1 MIEENNSPLKQ
12 KGGFAKSSGS
22 RGKGGRNVGGYNVNT
37 SFAVKP
43 AWKKPRSGGFI
54 GAVAS
59 PKPTKPYTI
68 DDKGKVE
75 VEPLTPSPLLPDGN
89 FNYNPKDEKGKVKV
103 KPPTSSKT
111 LLPNGNFNYNP
122 QSENSDITAPD
133 VNYEKPKS
141 DIRVMTPEELKNKK
155 VEANYGKEE
164 GKLPTYREAWDNN
177 NEGVK
182 DRKGKDGKAKY
193 KNFEEFEADAM
204 NYKKETPAKAKQEV
218 SAAPFKLKG
227 SPMYRNFGVGGKPK
241 K

>member
-12 KGGFAKSSGS
+12 RQSSRGGKSAGKAASSGNTGG

-54 GAVAS
+54 GVVAS

-68 DDKGKVE
+68 NNKGEVE
-75 VEPLTPSPLLPDGN
+75 VEPLTSSPLLPAAFGRKKGAFDTT
-89 FNYNPKDEKGKVKV
+89 DEK
-103 KPPTSSKT
+103 PTGTDINQFTKKT
-111 LLPNGNFNYNP
+111 DAQDLGAK
-122 QSENSDITAPD
+122 DRKIVAKAPD
-133 VNYEKPKS
+133 
-141 DIRVMTPEELKNKK
+141 KK
-155 VEANYGKEE
+155 EVEAKYGKEE
-164 GKLPTYREAWDNN
+164 GKLPTYREAWDSN

-204 NYKKETPAKAKQEV
+204 TYNKPTPAKAKQEV
-218 SAAPFKLKG
+218 SAVPFKLKG

>member
-68 DDKGKVE
+68 DDKGKVK
-75 VEPLTPSPLLPDGN
+75 VEPLTSTTTAFGRKKGAFDTTGEKPTGTDINQFTKKTDAQDLGA
-89 FNYNPKDEKGKVKV
+89 KDRKIVAK
-103 KPPTSSKT
+103 
-111 LLPNGNFNYNP
+111 
-122 QSENSDITAPD
+122 APD
-133 VNYEKPKS
+133 
-141 DIRVMTPEELKNKK
+141 KK
-155 VEANYGKEE
+155 EVGAKYGKEE

-177 NEGVK
+177 NEGVQ
-182 DRKGKDGKAKY
+182 DRKGKDGEAKY
-193 KNFEEFEADAM
+193 KSFEEFEADAM
-204 NYKKETPAKAKQEV
+204 KHNEETPAKAKQDV
-218 SAAPFKLKG
+218 SAVPFKLKKT
-227 SPMYRNFGVGGKPK
+227 MK
-241 K
+241 

>member
-75 VEPLTPSPLLPDGN
+75 EP
-89 FNYNPKDEKGKVKV
+89 
-103 KPPTSSKT
+103 SSKT
-111 LLPNGNFNYNP
+111 
-122 QSENSDITAPD
+122 E
-133 VNYEKPKS
+133 
-141 DIRVMTPEELKNKK
+141 
-155 VEANYGKEE
+155 YGKEE
-164 GKLPTYREAWDNN
+164 GKLPTYREAWDSN

-193 KNFEEFEADAM
+193 KSFEEFEADAM

-218 SAAPFKLKG
+218 SAVPFKLKG

-241 K
+241 NNN

>member
-75 VEPLTPSPLLPDGN
+75 VEPIGN
-89 FNYNPKDEKGKVKV
+89 FERADLPYVDLNKPVETSTKTKYGEK
-103 KPPTSSKT
+103 
-111 LLPNGNFNYNP
+111 
-122 QSENSDITAPD
+122 
-133 VNYEKPKS
+133 
-141 DIRVMTPEELKNKK
+141 
-155 VEANYGKEE
+155 E
-164 GKLPTYREAWDNN
+164 GKLPTYREAWDSN

-182 DRKGKDGKAKY
+182 DRKGKDGEAKY
-193 KNFEEFEADAM
+193 KNYEL
-204 NYKKETPAKAKQEV
+204 Q
-218 SAAPFKLKG
+218 
-227 SPMYRNFGVGGKPK
+227 
-241 K
+241 